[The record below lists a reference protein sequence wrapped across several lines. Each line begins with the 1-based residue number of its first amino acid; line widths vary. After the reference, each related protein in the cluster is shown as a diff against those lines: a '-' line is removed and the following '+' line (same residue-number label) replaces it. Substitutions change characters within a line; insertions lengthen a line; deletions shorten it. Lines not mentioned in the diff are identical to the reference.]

1 MIRRL
6 LLGLCLLLSAPLAF
20 AQMYKCVDANGVT
33 HYTDKPRP
41 DCKGGKVDIQS
52 SPTTSGKPAGG
63 APAGDFA
70 RQDADFK
77 RRQIQREQ
85 AEARDEAALKQRC
98 ARLRQEHEWLSFGGR
113 ISKRDAQGQR
123 VYVEDAE
130 RQTRLAQVKSELR
143 TCP

>member
-1 MIRRL
+1 MNRRL
-6 LLGLCLLLSAPLAF
+6 LLGLCLLVAVPSAF

-52 SPTTSGKPAGG
+52 SPTTSGKPAG
-63 APAGDFA
+63 APRSEDFA

-85 AEARDEAALKQRC
+85 AEARDKQALDQRC
-98 ARLRQEHEWLSFGGR
+98 KRLRQEHEWLSFGGR
-113 ISKRDAQGQR
+113 ISQRDAQGQR

>member
-1 MIRRL
+1 MSRRL
-6 LLGLCLLLSAPLAF
+6 LLGLCLLLSAPLAC

-41 DCKGGKVDIQS
+41 DCKGGKVDIKS
-52 SPTTSGKPAGG
+52 SPASSGSAV
-63 APAGDFA
+63 APRSEDFA

-85 AEARDEAALKQRC
+85 AEARDQAALKQHC
-98 ARLRQEHEWLSFGGR
+98 ARLRQEHEWLSYGGR
-113 ISKRDAQGQR
+113 ISQRDSKGQR

-130 RQTRLAQVKSELR
+130 RNARLAQVKSELR
-143 TCP
+143 ACP